1 MKEVFVWMQKHDG
14 WKSVMATVYAIICL
28 FDFIVVPSWIGV
40 MRKDLDKNIFLANNV
55 SQQVQIELI
64 KANFTQHDPFTLRG
78 GGMFHLAFGALLT
91 GSALSRRREISENED
106 AAK

>member
-1 MKEVFVWMQKHDG
+1 MKQAFVWMQKHDG

-28 FDFIVVPSWIGV
+28 FDFIIVPSWIGI
-40 MRKDLDKNIFLANNV
+40 MRKDLDRNIFLANNL

-64 KANFTQHDPFTLRG
+64 KANFNQHDPFTLRG

-91 GSALSRRREISENED
+91 GSALSRRKETSEDKENG
-106 AAK
+106 